1 MYNWDFGDGNTS
13 TDENP
18 THVYVKEGTYQIT
31 LLVDYA
37 YGCSYTVTK
46 TLQVG
51 RGYNIE
57 VPNAFTPNGYG
68 VNDVF
73 RPVYLGMKEVKLE
86 IYDVW
91 GGLLYVETSVS
102 NTFGGWNGKIDDK
115 PLENGNYIF
124 QVEAISRNGIKIK
137 KTGPFTILK

>member
-1 MYNWDFGDGNTS
+1 
-13 TDENP
+13 
-18 THVYVKEGTYQIT
+18 
-31 LLVDYA
+31 
-37 YGCSYTVTK
+37 
-46 TLQVG
+46 
-51 RGYNIE
+51 
-57 VPNAFTPNGYG
+57 
-68 VNDVF
+68 
-73 RPVYLGMKEVKLE
+73 MKEVKLE

-102 NTFGGWNGKIDDK
+102 NTFGGWNGTIDDK